1 MAAQEN
7 TQRDMGNR
15 IAKRRTELG
24 MSQEGLAELAGMSRV
39 SIVRIENGEQIPRSH
54 TAERLCRVLGI
65 TMNDLYQTDPE
76 MPQTL
81 DVQLQS
87 LKNGLENI
95 SIQKQQQFF
104 QMAEVIL
111 RGLAGEG
118 QRCIVNDT
126 Q

>member
-1 MAAQEN
+1 MAAQDN
-7 TQRDMGNR
+7 TQRDMGYR

-39 SIVRIENGEQIPRSH
+39 SIVRIENGEQTPRSH
-54 TAERLCRVLGI
+54 TAERLCKVLGI

-76 MPQTL
+76 MPKAL

-87 LKNGLENI
+87 LKNGLEKF
-95 SIQKQQQFF
+95 SVQKQQQFF

-111 RGLAGEG
+111 RGLAGDG
-118 QRCIVNDT
+118 
-126 Q
+126 

>member
-1 MAAQEN
+1 MAVQEN
-7 TQRDMGNR
+7 TQRDMGYR

-24 MSQEGLAELAGMSRV
+24 LSQEGLAELAGMSRV
-39 SIVRIENGEQIPRSH
+39 SVVRIENGDQTPRSN
-54 TAERLCRVLGI
+54 TAERLCKVLGI

-76 MPQTL
+76 IPQTL

-104 QMAEVIL
+104 HMAEVIL

-118 QRCIVNDT
+118 
-126 Q
+126 

>member
-1 MAAQEN
+1 MNVQEN
-7 TQRDMGNR
+7 VQRDMGYR

-39 SIVRIENGEQIPRSH
+39 SVVRIENGEQTPRSN
-54 TAERLCRVLGI
+54 TAEKLCRVLGI

-104 QMAEVIL
+104 QMAGVIL

-118 QRCIVNDT
+118 
-126 Q
+126 

>member
-1 MAAQEN
+1 MKVQEN
-7 TQRDMGNR
+7 GERDMGYR

-39 SIVRIENGEQIPRSH
+39 SVVRIENGEQTPRSN
-54 TAERLCRVLGI
+54 TAERLCKVLGI

-104 QMAEVIL
+104 QMVEVIL

-118 QRCIVNDT
+118 
-126 Q
+126 

>member
-1 MAAQEN
+1 
-7 TQRDMGNR
+7 
-15 IAKRRTELG
+15 
-24 MSQEGLAELAGMSRV
+24 
-39 SIVRIENGEQIPRSH
+39 
-54 TAERLCRVLGI
+54 
-65 TMNDLYQTDPE
+65 MNDLYQTDPE
-76 MPQTL
+76 IPQTL

-118 QRCIVNDT
+118 
-126 Q
+126 

>member
-7 TQRDMGNR
+7 AQRDMGCR

-24 MSQEGLAELAGMSRV
+24 ISQEGLAELAGLSRV
-39 SIVRIENGEQIPRSH
+39 SVVRIENGEQTPRSH
-54 TAERLCRVLGI
+54 TAEKLCKVLGI
-65 TMNDLYQTDPE
+65 TMNDLYQIDPE
-76 MPQTL
+76 LPPTL

-95 SIQKQQQFF
+95 SVQKQQQFF

-111 RGLAGEG
+111 RGLASDG
-118 QRCIVNDT
+118 
-126 Q
+126 